1 MTDASVLGAFID
13 ITPFGVNFPSIGVN
27 NSNTAINANTPQTG
41 NFTAAQL
48 NWNTT
53 GATIFPS
60 TFSQVTNGVTYTG
73 PSCNV
78 AGTGAG
84 PCQTGGVDPNF
95 KHTYVGEWNLDI
107 QQAITNKLTL
117 DVAYVGNHGY
127 DEEAIRDLNQP
138 PIGTGWAGAPTAA
151 CLASAPAYNNCKVSA
166 AQELAAGNYSKNS
179 RIFPT

>member
-1 MTDASVLGAFID
+1 MEYDGGHD
-13 ITPFGVNFPSIGVN
+13 FPEH
-27 NSNTAINANTPQTG
+27 
-41 NFTAAQL
+41 
-48 NWNTT
+48 
-53 GATIFPS
+53 
-60 TFSQVTNGVTYTG
+60 FSQVTNGVTYTG

-138 PIGTGWAGAPTAA
+138 PIGTGWAGAPTAT
-151 CLASAPAYNNCKVSA
+151 CLASAPAYNACKVSA
-166 AQELAAGNYSKNS
+166 AQELAAENYSKM
-179 RIFPT
+179 FPYLSNIDVATNGDFSNYDASAGNLPGAELPRVVFPLCLHLVPCSERQ